1 MIRGHLQSVP
11 GQPIVEFIQNRL
23 GFFLAY
29 SSPFVGFQTGDFPFK
44 PVELLDIDQRLLGNL
59 ALIALCGLLCDGE
72 P

>member
-1 MIRGHLQSVP
+1 M
-11 GQPIVEFIQNRL
+11 
-23 GFFLAY
+23 
-29 SSPFVGFQTGDFPFK
+29 